1 MSKKKTTPPK
11 INRRPRKIAT
21 RRTFL
26 SPEKVCE
33 AAEVDDP
40 IVRAALQDDPALVP
54 SNAALVKTIEASMDA
69 VEDLASRMAPVCRS
83 NINLR
88 RRLDEVVKALHGIG
102 EAAEAARLAV
112 KVTLQ
117 RPGQPMTGWLLLP
130 PIGARVRVIRDRD
143 SAFNKENAGR
153 DAVGLTGLV
162 HRYDLVDGEIRCA
175 LRDPSFVLYG
185 PDREAC
191 PYLDEIEPAD
201 APAV

>member
-33 AAEVDDP
+33 AA
-40 IVRAALQDDPALVP
+40 
-54 SNAALVKTIEASMDA
+54 
-69 VEDLASRMAPVCRS
+69 
-83 NINLR
+83 
-88 RRLDEVVKALHGIG
+88 
-102 EAAEAARLAV
+102 RLAV
-112 KVTLQ
+112 KGTLQ
-117 RPGQPMTGWLLLP
+117 KTGHPMTGWLLLP
-130 PIGARVRVIRDRD
+130 PIGARVRVVRDRD

-162 HRYDLVDGEIRCA
+162 HRYDLVDGEILCA
-175 LRDPSFVLYG
+175 LRDPSFFLYG